1 MKVVKYVGA
10 LTVILL
16 ILLSLTFAYQGGT
29 LQRSYPERNRIMLQ
43 EKDRLMVQRRVKI
56 SQELQDLLRER
67 DRITAEMQLLLREE
81 EVNTENLQG
90 KLKALKEVEEKIFL
104 QKKNNLMNAL
114 EKSLSLTK
122 EQKEKV
128 QVILENNLEQI
139 RNLRNNLREKN
150 LEMRALKVE
159 ESDKADQ
166 LKDEIKGIR
175 NEIRKIQ
182 KNMWK
187 EIREMLDRDQI
198 KKLDSILSGYNR
210 YGFKIIIPGRM
221 KLWIKR

>member
-175 NEIRKIQ
+175 NEIRKVQ